1 MHLKENLPSA
11 ESKLGKIIKL
21 IESEDGEI
29 RAATLFL
36 PTKNT
41 VNRPINLLYPLKTA
55 PVSDELNSDF
65 LPHEQ
70 IHQKENSVNVKQVL
84 ERSKRQAA
92 RIARDKLKEMF
103 SDETFFLITMPMKE
117 SAENSIN
124 VLETSGVF

>member
-1 MHLKENLPSA
+1 MHLKENLPRA

-41 VNRPINLLYPLKTA
+41 VNRSINLLYPLKTA

-70 IHQKENSVNVKQVL
+70 IQQKENSVNVKQVL

-117 SAENSIN
+117 SAETSIN
-124 VLETSGVF
+124 VLETSGFF